1 MQRRKNLLL
10 PWRRRVFEKT
20 DRLGKCSIKQ
30 PEIRDPSIIFRNN
43 FGCFAQPVFHCN
55 CAFARMNFNEMA
67 SLEATAQS
75 GLVGLSTKPTLSLR
89 MSAQEN

>member
-1 MQRRKNLLL
+1 MDAEEKESLAALAEESVRKNGSFGQMFNEAARE
-10 PWRRRVFEKT
+10 PF
-20 DRLGKCSIKQ
+20 
-30 PEIRDPSIIFRNN
+30 IIFRNN

-55 CAFARMNFNEMA
+55 CTFARLNFNEMA

-75 GLVGLSTKPTLSLR
+75 GLVVLSTKPTLSLR